1 MPINL
6 FYTDQFVLPLPPAH
20 RFPMQK
26 YRLLRE
32 RIEQAPWSGEIQLI
46 TPPAATDEQI
56 LRAHSPEYL
65 DRVVNGRLERD
76 DVKRLGFPWSPEL
89 VERSRRSSG
98 ATISAAYS
106 AWDTGF
112 SANLAGGTHHAFAD
126 HGEGFC
132 LFNDSVIAAR
142 ALQADQ
148 IVQRVAIIDCD
159 VHQGNG
165 TAAIAAGDPSIFT
178 FSMHCSRNYPFE
190 KMHSDWDLEL
200 PAATGDDEYLARL
213 ASALPEIFAR
223 SRAELVIYVSGADPF
238 AGDRLGRLAL
248 TKAGLA
254 ERDQLVY
261 RACAARGIP
270 VAVSMAGGYAED
282 LADIVDIH
290 FATVE
295 IGIRESGFAIR
306 RSASKELS

>member
-1 MPINL
+1 MPIDL

-46 TPPAATDEQI
+46 IPPAATDEQI
-56 LRAHSPEYL
+56 LRAHAPEYL
-65 DRVVNGRLERD
+65 DRVVNGRLDRD

-106 AWDTGF
+106 AWDAGF

-126 HGEGFC
+126 RGEGFC

-200 PAATGDDEYLARL
+200 PAATGDDEYLAHL

-238 AGDRLGRLAL
+238 VGDRLGRLAL
-248 TKAGLA
+248 SKAGLA
-254 ERDQLVY
+254 ERDRLVF
-261 RACAARGIP
+261 RACASRGIP

-290 FATVE
+290 CATVE
-295 IGIRESGFAIR
+295 IGIREASFGIR
-306 RSASKELS
+306 RNASKELS